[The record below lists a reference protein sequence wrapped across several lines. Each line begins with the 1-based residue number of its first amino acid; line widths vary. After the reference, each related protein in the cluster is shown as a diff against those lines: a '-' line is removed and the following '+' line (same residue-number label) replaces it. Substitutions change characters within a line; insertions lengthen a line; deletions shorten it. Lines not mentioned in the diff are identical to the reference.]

1 MINFCFVLFCFGFF
15 VCLFVFVF
23 FSSSI
28 DIKPLYKEQSY
39 LCLGILPN
47 TFKLLSPSLFSRVDV
62 ILAHFMT
69 VFHA

>member
-1 MINFCFVLFCFGFF
+1 MVKS
-15 VCLFVFVF
+15 VSCLFVFVF
-23 FSSSI
+23 KVVST
-28 DIKPLYKEQSY
+28 LNNEQSY

-47 TFKLLSPSLFSRVDV
+47 TFKLLSPSLLSQLHV